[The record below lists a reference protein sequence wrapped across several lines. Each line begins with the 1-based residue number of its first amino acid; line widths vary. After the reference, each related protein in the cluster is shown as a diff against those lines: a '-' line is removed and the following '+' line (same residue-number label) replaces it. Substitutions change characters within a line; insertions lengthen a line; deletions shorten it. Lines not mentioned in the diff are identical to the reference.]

1 MLLAKFKQGISEDEI
16 EGYIKQ
22 YANLVNLVPS
32 MKAFAWYVPY
42 TLIHPLSLFTF
53 LLMLYIFCG
62 VSDDRGKDV
71 SIENLNDGF
80 THVFE
85 STFASTQGIAEYLS
99 DPDHVAFA
107 NTLLPQLDKVLVV
120 DYMPTKVKL

>member
-1 MLLAKFKQGISEDEI
+1 GKHEVKHMLLAKLKQGISEDEI

-32 MKAFAWYVPY
+32 MKAFAW
-42 TLIHPLSLFTF
+42 
-53 LLMLYIFCG
+53 
-62 VSDDRGKDV
+62 GKDV